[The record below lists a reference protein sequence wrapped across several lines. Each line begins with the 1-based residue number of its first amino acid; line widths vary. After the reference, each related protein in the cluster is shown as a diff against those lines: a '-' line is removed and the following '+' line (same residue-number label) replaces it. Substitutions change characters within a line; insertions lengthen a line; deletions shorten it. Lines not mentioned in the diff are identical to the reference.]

1 MFRFKYLFKDGTHL
15 FTPYRVKF
23 LGDACNSAQ
32 YLMSIND
39 AIKQIDIYENDKLI
53 ASIYG

>member
-1 MFRFKYLFKDGTHL
+1 MRFKYIFKDGTHL
-15 FTPYRVKF
+15 FTPYRAEF
-23 LGDACNSAQ
+23 LGDACNFAQ

-39 AIKQIDIYENDKLI
+39 EIKQIDIYEDTKLI